1 MGKLAIWLTP
11 LWILAV
17 GVAIGAGLLLLMWG
31 VCWLINRRAARA
43 ISAAVGE
50 GILRPISYVAASL
63 AALAILAAPSMPVE
77 KMTAS
82 LRRLPSVQPIVIDV
96 EVPARETDFAVPA
109 SFLASELQRY
119 TIKSDQDVAINTE
132 KGKGFVEPLLIV
144 EGSERDALEWTPS
157 TSQFATSDRAFEGP
171 VSTLFI
177 TNESDAATNVA
188 LRFYTDV
195 EMPQVRAIPIAA
207 AGTVGLYLL
216 YLAIRFLAPRTS
228 VIAAATAKETI
239 AQPLYTMLIA
249 IGVVMLVAF
258 VFIPYNTFGEDV
270 KMLKTSGM
278 TLIKVLAIIMALWTA
293 STSVSDEIEGRTAL
307 TVLSKPVSRRQ
318 FILGK
323 FLGIIWPIVLMF
335 VILGFVFLLTVSFKV
350 VYDARESAKTTPEW
364 TECYIE
370 VVRIIPG
377 LVLAFFESV
386 IMAAISVA
394 VSTRLPML
402 PNLVICGSIYVLGHL
417 AALIV
422 KTSAADNIV
431 FVRFVGKL
439 LAMVLPVLD
448 HFEIEGAIAGATSVP
463 MAYLGWALVYTAVY
477 SAAAIL
483 LALFFFEDRDLA

>member
-1 MGKLAIWLTP
+1 M
-11 LWILAV
+11 
-17 GVAIGAGLLLLMWG
+17 
-31 VCWLINRRAARA
+31 
-43 ISAAVGE
+43 
-50 GILRPISYVAASL
+50 
-63 AALAILAAPSMPVE
+63 
-77 KMTAS
+77 
-82 LRRLPSVQPIVIDV
+82 DV
-96 EVPARETDFAVPA
+96 EVP
-109 SFLASELQRY
+109 
-119 TIKSDQDVAINTE
+119 
-132 KGKGFVEPLLIV
+132 
-144 EGSERDALEWTPS
+144 
-157 TSQFATSDRAFEGP
+157 
-171 VSTLFI
+171 
-177 TNESDAATNVA
+177 
-188 LRFYTDV
+188 
-195 EMPQVRAIPIAA
+195 QVRSIPIAA
-207 AGTVGLYLL
+207 VSVFGLFAI
-216 YLAIRFLAPRTS
+216 YLALRFVAPRTS

-239 AQPLYTMLIA
+239 AQPLFTLLVA
-249 IGVVMLVAF
+249 IGFVALISY

-278 TLIKVLAIIMALWTA
+278 TTIKVLAIVMALWTA
-293 STSVSDEIEGRTAL
+293 STSVADEIEGRTAL
-307 TVLSKPVSRRQ
+307 TVLSKPVGRRQ

-364 TECYIE
+364 TECYAE
-370 VVRIIPG
+370 VVRIVPG
-377 LVLAFFESV
+377 LVLSFLEAV

-422 KTSAADNIV
+422 KSSAADNIV
-431 FVRFVGKL
+431 FVRFVGRL

-463 MAYLGWALVYTAVY
+463 MSYLGWALVYSAAY

>member
-1 MGKLAIWLTP
+1 MDKLTIWLTP

-17 GVAIGAGLLLLMWG
+17 GVTVGALALLVLWG
-31 VCWLINRRAARA
+31 VCWVINRSAAREIA
-43 ISAAVGE
+43 AAVGE
-50 GILRPISYVAASL
+50 GVLRPISYVIVAL
-63 AALAILAAPSMPVE
+63 AALAVLASPAMPV
-77 KMTAS
+77 KRLMAS
-82 LRRLPSVQPIVIDV
+82 LERLPEVQPISGEVV
-96 EVPARETDFAVPA
+96 VPARTPDFKVDAA
-109 SFLASELQRY
+109 FRSSELQAY
-119 TIKSDQDVAINTE
+119 SIESEQDVAINVE
-132 KGKGFVEPLLIV
+132 KGKGYVDPLLLIQGGEV
-144 EGSERDALEWTPS
+144 RRWTPGG
-157 TSQFATSDRAFEGP
+157 TVERGFENE
-171 VSTLFI
+171 VEALYV
-177 TNESDAATNVA
+177 TNESDAASK
-188 LRFYTDV
+188 LRYAFDMDV

-207 AGTVGLYLL
+207 VSVFGLFAI
-216 YLAIRFLAPRTS
+216 YLALRFVAPRTS

-239 AQPLYTMLIA
+239 AQPLFTLLVA
-249 IGVVMLVAF
+249 IGFVALVSY

-278 TLIKVLAIIMALWTA
+278 TTIKVLAIIMALWTA
-293 STSVSDEIEGRTAL
+293 STSVADEIEGRTAL
-307 TVLSKPVSRRQ
+307 TVLSKPVGRRQ

-350 VYDARESAKTTPEW
+350 VYDARESSKTTPEW
-364 TECYIE
+364 TECYAE
-370 VVRIIPG
+370 VVRIVPG
-377 LVLAFFESV
+377 LVLSFLEAV

-422 KTSAADNIV
+422 KSSAADNIV
-431 FVRFVGKL
+431 FVRFVGRL

-463 MAYLGWALVYTAVY
+463 MAYLGWALVYSAAY

>member
-17 GVAIGAGLLLLMWG
+17 GVMIGAAFLLLMWG
-31 VCWLINRRAARA
+31 VCWVVNRRAARA

-63 AALAILAAPSMPVE
+63 AALAVLAAPSMPVE
-77 KMTAS
+77 RMMAS
-82 LRRLPSVQPIVIDV
+82 LQRLPSVQPIVIDV
-96 EVPARETDFAVPA
+96 EVPARESDFAVPA
-109 SFLASELQRY
+109 SFVASELQRY

-144 EGSERDALEWTPS
+144 EGSETEPLEWTPS

-171 VSTLFI
+171 VTTLFI
-177 TNESDAATNVA
+177 TNESDAATDVA

-195 EMPQVRAIPIAA
+195 EMPQVRAVPIAA
-207 AGTVGLYLL
+207 VSTVGLYLL

-239 AQPLYTMLIA
+239 AQPLYTMLIG

-293 STSVSDEIEGRTAL
+293 STSVADEIEGRTAL
-307 TVLSKPVSRRQ
+307 TVLSKPVGRRQ

-377 LVLAFFESV
+377 LVLAFFEAV